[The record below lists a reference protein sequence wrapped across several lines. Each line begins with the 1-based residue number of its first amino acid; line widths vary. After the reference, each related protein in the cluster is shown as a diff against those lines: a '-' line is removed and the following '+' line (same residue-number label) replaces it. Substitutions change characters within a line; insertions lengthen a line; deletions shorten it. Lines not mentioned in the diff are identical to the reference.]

1 MLGKLSDEQVENL
14 LTSQAIGRIGC
25 HSDGITYIVPVNY
38 IYHNSTIYAHS
49 TDGLKIAK
57 MRKNPDVCFEVD
69 NIHSMVS
76 WESVVAWGRF
86 EEINDINEKEEILKQ
101 LKDKLMPLFHST
113 TGNLS
118 HGITDH
124 KNDIGTVAPL
134 VLYKII
140 LTWKNGR
147 FERN

>member
-1 MLGKLSDEQVENL
+1 MLGKLSDEEIEDL
-14 LTSQAIGRIGC
+14 LNSQAIGRIGC

-38 IYHNSTIYAHS
+38 VYHNSIIYAHS
-49 TDGLKIAK
+49 ADGMKIAK

-69 NIHSMVS
+69 CIKSMVS
-76 WESVVAWGRF
+76 CQSVVAWGRF
-86 EEINDINEKEEILKQ
+86 EEIEDITEKEDVLQK
-101 LKDKLMPLFHST
+101 LKDKLMPLLNT
-113 TGNLS
+113 ETGSLW
-118 HGITDH
+118 HGITEH